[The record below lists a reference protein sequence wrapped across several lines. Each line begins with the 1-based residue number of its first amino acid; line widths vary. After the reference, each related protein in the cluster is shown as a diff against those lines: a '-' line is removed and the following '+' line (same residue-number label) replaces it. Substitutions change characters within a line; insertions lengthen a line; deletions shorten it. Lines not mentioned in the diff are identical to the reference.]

1 MNPWLY
7 INAYQPL
14 HSFCFHTPFITKH
27 IFIRKHNLRVLL
39 PYWQPGKPSKWY
51 SKPYSTPLKIN
62 ISHQKIS
69 NNHNNW
75 KGKILWTKHLHFPLG
90 GTASLFPGCI
100 FSLPPAPVFVWGSPT
115 HHEAAI
121 PLLQRSRRLA
131 QWRTPGVWWRTPS
144 LNQWHECYEKLHFIS
159 FFYLGTLYLINLICC
174 PLNFVCMFLVKKPS
188 QRMIHKLQGQRMLC
202 PKFWV
207 KGSMP
212 TGFPIETPF
221 NLQAAIFCAF
231 DAKWDLASV
240 SPVSYEMF
248 HTQ

>member
-7 INAYQPL
+7 INVYEPL
-14 HSFCFHTPFITKH
+14 HSFCFHTPFITNH

-75 KGKILWTKHLHFPLG
+75 KG
-90 GTASLFPGCI
+90 SI
-100 FSLPPAPVFVWGSPT
+100 FRWVEPPVFFQGVYFRCHQLRFLFGVPRPITPQQFHCYSAQGGWPSGELLEFDANSFSESVAWMLWKIAFHFFFLLRNIVSYKSYMLSP
-115 HHEAAI
+115 EF
-121 PLLQRSRRLA
+121 
-131 QWRTPGVWWRTPS
+131 
-144 LNQWHECYEKLHFIS
+144 CF
-159 FFYLGTLYLINLICC
+159 
-174 PLNFVCMFLVKKPS
+174 CMFLVKKPS

-202 PKFWV
+202 PKSWV

-212 TGFPIETPF
+212 TRFPIETPF
-221 NLQAAIFCAF
+221 NVHMAAIFRAF

-240 SPVSYEMF
+240 SPVSSEMF